1 LDDKHPKNEFG
12 EESNRQIQDHDNQF
26 NKTAGELL
34 DTLTEFRS
42 WIERQKKINVSF
54 MKSYKKHMEKDIGPT
69 IKQFEEKY
77 QYREEGK
84 ASSYQLIMK
93 SFACFKRPITFML
106 THLRPSVG
114 MGIFLERWML
124 TKAVEDYLKEC
135 CREADHCLEELTK
148 KMGCKY

>member
-1 LDDKHPKNEFG
+1 MDDKHPKNGFG

-26 NKTAGELL
+26 NKTVGELL

-42 WIERQKKINVSF
+42 WIDRQKKINVSF
-54 MKSYKKHMEKDIGPT
+54 MKSYKKHLGKDIGPT

-77 QYREEGK
+77 QYREEGQ

-93 SFACFKRPITFML
+93 SFACFKRPITFMQ
-106 THLRPSVG
+106 TQLRPSVG

-135 CREADHCLEELTK
+135 CQEADHCLEELTK
-148 KMGCKY
+148 KMGL